1 MKWPWVHSLFLP
13 MLKFSK
19 NLDVSHV
26 AQYGEVFV
34 FVFAFVA
41 NEYLD
46 VGHVAQHREDD
57 EASNEAGER
66 VDWAE
71 NRCFLQ
77 SVLIEM

>member
-1 MKWPWVHSLFLP
+1 

-66 VDWAE
+66 ID
-71 NRCFLQ
+71 
-77 SVLIEM
+77 